1 MYNLEYKKNMISF
14 WNWLNKK
21 YSDESDI
28 LEMIKITTGFLPEK
42 LLIGYMID
50 YCNDQNISYQVISHA
65 DIKQTYSY
73 LKQKIDKIY

>member
-1 MYNLEYKKNMISF
+1 MISF

-50 YCNDQNISYQVISHA
+50 YCNDHNISYHVISHA